1 MKFQI
6 GDRNGNIV
14 DKNLSYL
21 EKYKTTMS
29 ERIIEASKQD
39 HIIHGYMVYQCEHC
53 KNIYVMWLEKGLED
67 PTDDEKTGMHK
78 PVPFGFTCPF
88 CGDIATHTLWSLGK
102 DSLGKNHKSY
112 QKYVEQPNRL
122 IYRNFFWNNP
132 TTDCG
137 VPVIFEP
144 DYCLESLRGRIDYIT
159 EIYMNTLPDDE
170 YGKFVDR
177 AMNALESVSLVDERS
192 IELLDLKSNREYRRH
207 GPFGSDGY
215 KRPRSNKKL
224 YEY

>member
-1 MKFQI
+1 MT
-6 GDRNGNIV
+6 
-14 DKNLSYL
+14 LESYQL
-21 EKYKTTMS
+21 EEYKTIMGQKL
-29 ERIIEASKQD
+29 IEASKQD
-39 HIIHGYMVYQCEHC
+39 HTIHGYMVYQCEHC
-53 KNIYVMWLEKGLED
+53 NDIYVMWLEKGLED

-78 PVPFGFTCPF
+78 PVPFGIICPA
-88 CGDIATHTLWSLGK
+88 CGGMATHTLWSLGK
-102 DSLGKNHKSY
+102 YSLGKNYKSY

-122 IYRNFFWNNP
+122 IYRNFFWNDP

-137 VPVIFEP
+137 VPIIFEP
-144 DYCLESLRGRIDYIT
+144 DYWEGKRRPVDYIT
-159 EIYMNTLPDDE
+159 EIYMNTLPDIE
-170 YGKFVDR
+170 YKAFINDVSTP
-177 AMNALESVSLVDERS
+177 ESVSLVDERS

>member
-1 MKFQI
+1 MILEPYQ
-6 GDRNGNIV
+6 
-14 DKNLSYL
+14 L
-21 EKYKTTMS
+21 EKYRTTLS
-29 ERIIEASKQD
+29 ERIIEASKRD

-67 PTDDEKTGMHK
+67 PTDDEKTGLHK
-78 PVPFGFTCPF
+78 PVPFGFTCPN
-88 CGDIATHTLWSLGK
+88 CGDIATHTLSTLGK
-102 DSLGKNHKSY
+102 NSLGKNYKSY

-122 IYRNFFWNNP
+122 IYRNFFWNDP

-144 DYCLESLRGRIDYIT
+144 DYCLESRIGRIDYIT
-159 EIYMNTLPDDE
+159 NIYINTLPDDE
-170 YGKFVDR
+170 YEKFVDG
-177 AMNALESVSLVDERS
+177 AKNALDSVALVNEDP
-192 IELLDLKSNREYRRH
+192 IIFLNPTANREYRRH
-207 GPFGSDGY
+207 GAFGRDGY